1 MILKVT
7 IFDQIYV
14 HEFNVILEKLE
25 NGYCQTYIHTMS
37 KSKTHF
43 SVKQQMVLGVANG
56 FIRRVTGLINGKVRF
71 GRA

>member
-25 NGYCQTYIHTMS
+25 MAIAKHIYTQCQNQKPIFLS
-37 KSKTHF
+37 NSRWF
-43 SVKQQMVLGVANG
+43 WALQMGSLGE
-56 FIRRVTGLINGKVRF
+56 
-71 GRA
+71 